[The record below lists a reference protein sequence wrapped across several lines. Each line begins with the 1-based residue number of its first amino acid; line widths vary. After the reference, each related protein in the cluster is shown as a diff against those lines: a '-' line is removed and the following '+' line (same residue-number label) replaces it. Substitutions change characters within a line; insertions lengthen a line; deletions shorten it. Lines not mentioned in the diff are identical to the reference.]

1 MKIELIKSNNFSK
14 YTSIKKNNNLNNNTI
29 KSKNENTAY
38 ISSLINEKYEK
49 ENQLE
54 QLKQYRKEHIAEL
67 EDIISDIKNSIDEI
81 NKLSEKNINENDNW
95 TDKLSQKDLDENN
108 NLTDELSQKDLDE
121 NNNLTD
127 ELSQK
132 DLDENNNLTDE
143 LLQKDLDENNNLT
156 DELLQKD
163 LDENDNLTDELSPKD
178 NNLVLTPDSN
188 CIDLIKLLYKYK
200 VELKMYKETSAE
212 EIKNIQKEIERI
224 NNKISNAKQQK
235 NSDNFIDAFI

>member
-49 ENQLE
+49 EKQLE

-95 TDKLSQKDLDENN
+95 TDKLSQKDLDEN
-108 NLTDELSQKDLDE
+108 D
-121 NNNLTD
+121 NLTD

-200 VELKMYKETSAE
+200 VELKMYKETSEE

>member
-49 ENQLE
+49 EKQLE

-95 TDKLSQKDLDENN
+95 TDKLSQKDLDEND
-108 NLTDELSQKDLDE
+108 NLTDELSP
-121 NNNLTD
+121 
-127 ELSQK
+127 
-132 DLDENNNLTDE
+132 
-143 LLQKDLDENNNLT
+143 
-156 DELLQKD
+156 KD

-178 NNLVLTPDSN
+178 NNLVLTPNSN
-188 CIDLIKLLYKYK
+188 YIDLIKLLYKYK

>member
-49 ENQLE
+49 EKQLE

-95 TDKLSQKDLDENN
+95 TDKLSQKDLDEND
-108 NLTDELSQKDLDE
+108 NLTDELSP
-121 NNNLTD
+121 
-127 ELSQK
+127 K

>member
-49 ENQLE
+49 EKQLE

-95 TDKLSQKDLDENN
+95 TDKLS
-108 NLTDELSQKDLDE
+108 
-121 NNNLTD
+121 
-127 ELSQK
+127 
-132 DLDENNNLTDE
+132 
-143 LLQKDLDENNNLT
+143 QKDLDENNNLT

>member
-49 ENQLE
+49 EKQLE

-67 EDIISDIKNSIDEI
+67 EDIISDIKNSIDET
-81 NKLSEKNINENDNW
+81 NKLSEKNLNENDNW
-95 TDKLSQKDLDENN
+95 
-108 NLTDELSQKDLDE
+108 TDELSQKDLDE

-127 ELSQK
+127 ELLQK

-178 NNLVLTPDSN
+178 SNLVLTPDSN
-188 CIDLIKLLYKYK
+188 YIDLIKLLYKYK

-212 EIKNIQKEIERI
+212 EIKNIQKEIDRI

>member
-29 KSKNENTAY
+29 KSKNENTSY

-49 ENQLE
+49 EKQLE

-67 EDIISDIKNSIDEI
+67 EDIISDIKNSIDET
-81 NKLSEKNINENDNW
+81 NKLSEKNLNENDNW
-95 TDKLSQKDLDENN
+95 
-108 NLTDELSQKDLDE
+108 
-121 NNNLTD
+121 TD

-163 LDENDNLTDELSPKD
+163 LDENNNLTDELSPKD

-188 CIDLIKLLYKYK
+188 YIDLIKLLYKYK

-212 EIKNIQKEIERI
+212 EIKNIQKEIDRI

>member
-49 ENQLE
+49 EKQLE

-95 TDKLSQKDLDENN
+95 TDKLSQKDLDEN
-108 NLTDELSQKDLDE
+108 D
-121 NNNLTD
+121 NLTD

>member
-49 ENQLE
+49 EKQLE

-95 TDKLSQKDLDENN
+95 TDKLSQKDLDEND
-108 NLTDELSQKDLDE
+108 NLTDELSP
-121 NNNLTD
+121 
-127 ELSQK
+127 K

-156 DELLQKD
+156 DELLQND
-163 LDENDNLTDELSPKD
+163 LDENYNLTDELSPKD

>member
-49 ENQLE
+49 EKQLE

-67 EDIISDIKNSIDEI
+67 EDIISDIKNSIDET
-81 NKLSEKNINENDNW
+81 NKLSEKNLNENDNW
-95 TDKLSQKDLDENN
+95 TD
-108 NLTDELSQKDLDE
+108 ELS
-121 NNNLTD
+121 
-127 ELSQK
+127 
-132 DLDENNNLTDE
+132 
-143 LLQKDLDENNNLT
+143 QKDLDENNNLT

-188 CIDLIKLLYKYK
+188 YIDLIKLLYKYK

-212 EIKNIQKEIERI
+212 EIKNIQKEIDRI

>member
-49 ENQLE
+49 EKQLE

-95 TDKLSQKDLDENN
+95 TDKLSPKDLDENDNLTDELSPKDLDENN
-108 NLTDELSQKDLDE
+108 NLTDELSP
-121 NNNLTD
+121 
-127 ELSQK
+127 
-132 DLDENNNLTDE
+132 
-143 LLQKDLDENNNLT
+143 KDLDENNNLT

-178 NNLVLTPDSN
+178 NNLVLTPNSN
-188 CIDLIKLLYKYK
+188 YIDLIKLLYKYK

-224 NNKISNAKQQK
+224 NNKISGQ
-235 NSDNFIDAFI
+235 

>member
-49 ENQLE
+49 EKQLE

-95 TDKLSQKDLDENN
+95 TDKLSQKDLDEND
-108 NLTDELSQKDLDE
+108 NLTDELSP
-121 NNNLTD
+121 
-127 ELSQK
+127 
-132 DLDENNNLTDE
+132 
-143 LLQKDLDENNNLT
+143 KDLDENNNLT

-178 NNLVLTPDSN
+178 NNLVLTPNSN
-188 CIDLIKLLYKYK
+188 YIDLIKLLYKYK

>member
-108 NLTDELSQKDLDE
+108 NLTDEL
-121 NNNLTD
+121 
-127 ELSQK
+127 
-132 DLDENNNLTDE
+132 
-143 LLQKDLDENNNLT
+143 
-156 DELLQKD
+156 LQKD

>member
-49 ENQLE
+49 EKQLE

-95 TDKLSQKDLDENN
+95 TDKLSQKDLDEND
-108 NLTDELSQKDLDE
+108 NLTDELSPKDLDE
-121 NNNLTD
+121 NN
-127 ELSQK
+127 
-132 DLDENNNLTDE
+132 
-143 LLQKDLDENNNLT
+143 
-156 DELLQKD
+156 
-163 LDENDNLTDELSPKD
+163 NLTDELSPKD

>member
-49 ENQLE
+49 EKQLE

-67 EDIISDIKNSIDEI
+67 ENIISDIKNSIDEI

-95 TDKLSQKDLDENN
+95 TYKLSQKNLYEND
-108 NLTDELSQKDLDE
+108 NLTDELS
-121 NNNLTD
+121 
-127 ELSQK
+127 
-132 DLDENNNLTDE
+132 
-143 LLQKDLDENNNLT
+143 QKDLDENNNLT

>member
-49 ENQLE
+49 EKQLE

-95 TDKLSQKDLDENN
+95 TDKLSQKDLDEND
-108 NLTDELSQKDLDE
+108 NLTDELSP
-121 NNNLTD
+121 
-127 ELSQK
+127 
-132 DLDENNNLTDE
+132 
-143 LLQKDLDENNNLT
+143 KDLDENNNLT

>member
-49 ENQLE
+49 EKQLE

-67 EDIISDIKNSIDEI
+67 EDIISDIKNSIDET
-81 NKLSEKNINENDNW
+81 NKLSEKNLNENDNW
-95 TDKLSQKDLDENN
+95 
-108 NLTDELSQKDLDE
+108 
-121 NNNLTD
+121 TD

-163 LDENDNLTDELSPKD
+163 LDENDNLTDELLQKDLDENDNLTDELSPKD

-188 CIDLIKLLYKYK
+188 YIDLIKLLYKYK

-212 EIKNIQKEIERI
+212 EIKNIQKEIDRI

-235 NSDNFIDAFI
+235 NSDNFIDALI

>member
-49 ENQLE
+49 EKQLE

-95 TDKLSQKDLDENN
+95 TDKLSQKDLDEND
-108 NLTDELSQKDLDE
+108 NLTDELSP
-121 NNNLTD
+121 
-127 ELSQK
+127 K

-163 LDENDNLTDELSPKD
+163 LDENYNLTDELSPKD

>member
-49 ENQLE
+49 EKQLE

-95 TDKLSQKDLDENN
+95 TDKLSQKDLDEND
-108 NLTDELSQKDLDE
+108 NLTDELSP
-121 NNNLTD
+121 
-127 ELSQK
+127 K

-143 LLQKDLDENNNLT
+143 LLQKDLDENY
-156 DELLQKD
+156 
-163 LDENDNLTDELSPKD
+163 NLTDELSPKD

>member
-108 NLTDELSQKDLDE
+108 NMTDEL
-121 NNNLTD
+121 
-127 ELSQK
+127 
-132 DLDENNNLTDE
+132 
-143 LLQKDLDENNNLT
+143 
-156 DELLQKD
+156 
-163 LDENDNLTDELSPKD
+163 
-178 NNLVLTPDSN
+178 
-188 CIDLIKLLYKYK
+188 
-200 VELKMYKETSAE
+200 
-212 EIKNIQKEIERI
+212 
-224 NNKISNAKQQK
+224 
-235 NSDNFIDAFI
+235 

>member
-49 ENQLE
+49 EKQLE

-67 EDIISDIKNSIDEI
+67 EDIISDIKNSIDET
-81 NKLSEKNINENDNW
+81 NKLSEKNLNENDNW
-95 TDKLSQKDLDENN
+95 
-108 NLTDELSQKDLDE
+108 
-121 NNNLTD
+121 TD

-163 LDENDNLTDELSPKD
+163 LDENDNLTDELLQKDLDENDNLTDELSPKD
-178 NNLVLTPDSN
+178 SNLVLTPDSN
-188 CIDLIKLLYKYK
+188 YIDLIKLLYKYK

-212 EIKNIQKEIERI
+212 EIKNIQKEIDRI

>member
-49 ENQLE
+49 EKQLE

-95 TDKLSQKDLDENN
+95 TDKLS
-108 NLTDELSQKDLDE
+108 
-121 NNNLTD
+121 
-127 ELSQK
+127 
-132 DLDENNNLTDE
+132 
-143 LLQKDLDENNNLT
+143 
-156 DELLQKD
+156 QKD

>member
-49 ENQLE
+49 EKQLE

-67 EDIISDIKNSIDEI
+67 EDIISDIKNSIDET
-81 NKLSEKNINENDNW
+81 NKLSEKNLNENDNW
-95 TDKLSQKDLDENN
+95 
-108 NLTDELSQKDLDE
+108 
-121 NNNLTD
+121 TD

-188 CIDLIKLLYKYK
+188 YIDLIKLLYKYK

-212 EIKNIQKEIERI
+212 EIKNIQKEIDRI

>member
-49 ENQLE
+49 EKQLE

-95 TDKLSQKDLDENN
+95 TDKLSQKDLDEND
-108 NLTDELSQKDLDE
+108 NLTDELSPKDLDE

-127 ELSQK
+127 ELSPK
-132 DLDENNNLTDE
+132 DLDENN
-143 LLQKDLDENNNLT
+143 
-156 DELLQKD
+156 
-163 LDENDNLTDELSPKD
+163 NLTDELSPKD
-178 NNLVLTPDSN
+178 NNLVLTPNSN
-188 CIDLIKLLYKYK
+188 YIDLIKLLYKYK

>member
-49 ENQLE
+49 EKQLE

-67 EDIISDIKNSIDEI
+67 EDIISDIKNSIDET
-81 NKLSEKNINENDNW
+81 NKLSEKNLNENDNW
-95 TDKLSQKDLDENN
+95 TD
-108 NLTDELSQKDLDE
+108 ELS
-121 NNNLTD
+121 
-127 ELSQK
+127 
-132 DLDENNNLTDE
+132 
-143 LLQKDLDENNNLT
+143 QKDLDENNNLT

-188 CIDLIKLLYKYK
+188 YIDLIKLLYKYK

>member
-38 ISSLINEKYEK
+38 ISYLINEKYEK
-49 ENQLE
+49 EKQLE

-95 TDKLSQKDLDENN
+95 TDKLSQKDLDEN
-108 NLTDELSQKDLDE
+108 D
-121 NNNLTD
+121 NLTD

-178 NNLVLTPDSN
+178 NNLVLTPNSN
-188 CIDLIKLLYKYK
+188 YIDLIKLLYKYK

>member
-49 ENQLE
+49 EKQLE

-95 TDKLSQKDLDENN
+95 TDKLSQKDLDEND

-127 ELSQK
+127 ELS
-132 DLDENNNLTDE
+132 
-143 LLQKDLDENNNLT
+143 QKDLDENNNLT

>member
-49 ENQLE
+49 EKQLE

-67 EDIISDIKNSIDEI
+67 EDIISDIKNSIDET
-81 NKLSEKNINENDNW
+81 NKLSEKNLNENDNW
-95 TDKLSQKDLDENN
+95 TD
-108 NLTDELSQKDLDE
+108 ELS
-121 NNNLTD
+121 
-127 ELSQK
+127 
-132 DLDENNNLTDE
+132 
-143 LLQKDLDENNNLT
+143 QKDLDENNNLT

-188 CIDLIKLLYKYK
+188 YIDLIKLLYKYK

-212 EIKNIQKEIERI
+212 EIKNIQKEIDRI

-235 NSDNFIDAFI
+235 NSDNFIDALI

>member
-49 ENQLE
+49 EKQLE

-67 EDIISDIKNSIDEI
+67 EDIISDIKNSIDET
-81 NKLSEKNINENDNW
+81 NKLSEKNLNENDNW
-95 TDKLSQKDLDENN
+95 
-108 NLTDELSQKDLDE
+108 TDELSQKDLDE

-127 ELSQK
+127 ELLQK

-188 CIDLIKLLYKYK
+188 YIDLIKLLYKYK

-212 EIKNIQKEIERI
+212 EIKNIQKEIDRI

-235 NSDNFIDAFI
+235 NSDNFIDALI

>member
-95 TDKLSQKDLDENN
+95 TDK
-108 NLTDELSQKDLDE
+108 LSQKDLDE